1 MRGLLITLVC
11 LTVAAPASAKTYNG
25 MAFAGPAIS
34 GDSVAWGT
42 VYSDG
47 SGAVKVDGRIVAR
60 FEAPVGEG
68 RDRGF
73 GGVPGA
79 IGFSPTR
86 LVYALADSRNLPGGD
101 GDSGASALEVTPM
114 LSSGGGPFTN
124 PLPCTG
130 PYVSTAVDGDTV
142 LIGVSTQPPCAG
154 VYLDG
159 RKISDV
165 SPCQVRIAGPY
176 IAWREGTC
184 GGSQRLVVADRT
196 TGTVLATFS
205 APSLRRAWGPFDLDE
220 QGNVVA
226 AQGDGVVAFS
236 LADPKP
242 RVLATKTWSSTV
254 ATAGGRAA
262 FISTDADY
270 GPHRLLLVDLDGKVL
285 KRLERYGKRRWPEG
299 EIALT
304 DRWVAWSVK
313 RTIYDHPTGP
323 GNVFLKQL

>member
-1 MRGLLITLVC
+1 MRGLIITLVC
-11 LTVAAPASAKTYNG
+11 LVVAAPASAKTYNG
-25 MAFAGPAIS
+25 MAFAGPTIA
-34 GDSVAWGT
+34 GDSLAWGT
-42 VYSDG
+42 VYSDS

-60 FEAPVGEG
+60 FDAPVGKG

-86 LVYALADSRNLPGGD
+86 LVYALADSRDLPGGD
-101 GDSGASALEVTPM
+101 GDSGASTLNVTPM
-114 LSSGGGPFTN
+114 LSTGGGAFTN

-165 SPCQVRIAGPY
+165 SPCQVRIAGPS
-176 IAWREGTC
+176 IAWREGPC
-184 GGSQRLVVADRT
+184 GGSPMITVADRA
-196 TGTVLATFS
+196 TGTVLASF
-205 APSLRRAWGPFDLDE
+205 ARPSLRRSWGAFDLDE
-220 QGNVVA
+220 RGNIVATQGERL
-226 AQGDGVVAFS
+226 VAFS
-236 LADPKP
+236 LAAPTP
-242 RVLATKTWSSTV
+242 RVLAARASDRSV

-262 FISTDADY
+262 YITVDETFGED
-270 GPHRLLLVDLDGKVL
+270 RLLLVDLEGNVL
-285 KRLERYGKRRWPEG
+285 RRLERYGERRLPQG

-313 RTIYDHPTGP
+313 RTTYDHPTGP
-323 GNVFLKQL
+323 GNVFLKTL